1 MILYIYLVYRY
12 EKLCLGKVV
21 NVNFFVITWML
32 IVWYGSFR
40 NKKKWSRMFEGMGVC
55 MLWCKCWK
63 SIVEE
68 MEELNGIL

>member
-1 MILYIYLVYRY
+1 
-12 EKLCLGKVV
+12 
-21 NVNFFVITWML
+21 ML

>member
-1 MILYIYLVYRY
+1 MILYIYLVYMY

-40 NKKKWSRMFEGMGVC
+40 NKKKM
-55 MLWCKCWK
+55 K
-63 SIVEE
+63 
-68 MEELNGIL
+68 

>member
-40 NKKKWSRMFEGMGVC
+40 NKKNEIECLKEWVFACCDVSVGKV
-55 MLWCKCWK
+55 
-63 SIVEE
+63 
-68 MEELNGIL
+68 